1 MEQLPRLRGILHLV
15 TAPVAALGGLTLV
28 VLAGTLAGRV
38 SLAIFMCTS
47 ALLFTTSAIYH
58 RGRWLPRTEQLLRRL
73 DHSNIFLIIAGTYT
87 PLTVMLL
94 ERDNARVLL
103 TIIWIGAL
111 GGVAVHNFWPAAPR
125 YVYVPIYVALGW
137 AAVLY
142 LPEFATAGPWILGLV
157 VTGGV
162 LYTLGALVYA
172 IKRPRLNPAWF
183 GFHELFHAL
192 TVLAFA
198 AHFTAIALTLA
209 QVRA

>member
-137 AAVLY
+137 AALLY
-142 LPEFATAGPWILGLV
+142 LPEFTTAGPWILGLV